1 MEIIKIILK
10 PFIIFCFWANRWIVH
25 NKFKYELNNKDF
37 GKANI
42 LSYPFIFFYKLLLKV
57 SKLFIFEF
65 SNYALFQ
72 YKTLVKDHYSAQ
84 GSGYSGLDNLSNSQK
99 KEHYERGKS
108 RLEYFYNNNKYL
120 LDFKN
125 GDSFLDIACGYGRDI
140 RFLSEKFNKSKIDGI
155 DINATAL
162 EIIKTGNQNSNVN
175 VIQNTFTD
183 FNFLNEF
190 KSESYDWVLIS
201 HALSVIFEDNF
212 AKTLNLKKKLIKE
225 FIRISNKG
233 LIILDHDYKKNFVVK
248 LEQDTRCNIFH
259 DYTKIFSSLNLG
271 ELYMMKSDESFAYF
285 WKKLR

>member
-1 MEIIKIILK
+1 MKLPKHKIIYVD
-10 PFIIFCFWANRWIVH
+10 IDGTICTQ
-25 NKFKYELNNKDF
+25 LNNKDF
-37 GKANI
+37 GKANLI
-42 LSYPFIFFYKLLLKV
+42 SYPFIFFYKLLLKV
-57 SKLFIFEF
+57 YKLFIFEF
-65 SNYALFQ
+65 SNYALSK
-72 YKTLVKDHYSAQ
+72 YKTLVKDHYSVQ
-84 GSGYSGLDNLSNSQK
+84 GSGYSGLGNLSDSQK
-99 KEHYERGKS
+99 KEHYESGKS

-125 GDSFLDIACGYGRDI
+125 GDSFLDVACGYGRDT
-140 RFLSEKFNKSKIDGI
+140 RFLSNKFNKSKIDGV
-155 DINATAL
+155 DINSVAL

-201 HALSVIFEDNF
+201 HALSVVFEDNF
-212 AKTLNLKKKLIKE
+212 EKTINLKKKLIKE
-225 FIRISNKG
+225 FVRISNKG

-248 LEQDTRCNIFH
+248 LEQNTRCNIFH
-259 DYTKIFSSLNLG
+259 DYTKIFSSLNFG